1 LDLVIRIED
10 AITLLEEM
18 LEVKEEKLGTMHPD
32 VQDDRQ
38 RLHEL
43 LNQQGRMTSHKKSR
57 KLVELLSN
65 ARKVFQ
71 TSK

>member
-1 LDLVIRIED
+1 LVIRIED
-10 AITLLEEM
+10 AITLLEM
-18 LEVKEEKLGTMHPD
+18 LEVKEEKLGTMHLD

-43 LNQQGRMTSHKKSR
+43 LNQQGRITSHKKSW